1 MQYKDAINEYF
12 NYLDLTLKPTTTL
25 NLARIFKKHITPYF
39 ENLDVSKIDNMT
51 YLGWT
56 NQIKK
61 KNYSNRYNENI
72 YFALKKFFDY
82 LEKMYDIKNVP
93 KKYGKFINTKVEIK
107 KINFWSLSEFKQFIN
122 VVKDPILHCFF
133 NLLFFTG
140 LRKGEALALRFNDL
154 IDNKLRINK
163 SITKDCFNGK
173 RLELTP
179 KTKNSNREILIDLIL
194 KNEILKLKEYYIT
207 RFENF
212 NDNFYIFGG
221 SSSLAPTT
229 IERKKNIY
237 CKIAGVKQ
245 IRIHD
250 FRHSHAT
257 LLYSNKVNIKY
268 IQQRLGHSDIS
279 TTLNTYVH
287 LENEYEKKVIRTLF
301 LQKLL

>member
-25 NLARIFKKHITPYF
+25 NLARIFNKHITPYF

-194 KNEILKLKEYYIT
+194 KNEILKLKEYYST

>member
-194 KNEILKLKEYYIT
+194 KNEILKLKEYYST